1 MNFYLI
7 IFLEIFKFTN
17 EILIQLNLKN
27 YSSTINN
34 LYLLNNSESLNSFNP
49 ENLLDNNSNH
59 MIERVNQ
66 LNNKNFQYFTTI
78 YVGSLNQSMNV
89 LIDTQS
95 NFLLLSSKNILER
108 NRGKKHNL
116 YMSSSLNNLNIFQS
130 IQVKFS

>member
-7 IFLEIFKFTN
+7 ILLEIFKFTN

>member
-7 IFLEIFKFTN
+7 ILLEIFKFTN
-17 EILIQLNLKN
+17 EILIQLTLKN

>member
-1 MNFYLI
+1 
-7 IFLEIFKFTN
+7 
-17 EILIQLNLKN
+17 
-27 YSSTINN
+27 
-34 LYLLNNSESLNSFNP
+34 
-49 ENLLDNNSNH
+49 

>member
-7 IFLEIFKFTN
+7 IFLEIFKFSN